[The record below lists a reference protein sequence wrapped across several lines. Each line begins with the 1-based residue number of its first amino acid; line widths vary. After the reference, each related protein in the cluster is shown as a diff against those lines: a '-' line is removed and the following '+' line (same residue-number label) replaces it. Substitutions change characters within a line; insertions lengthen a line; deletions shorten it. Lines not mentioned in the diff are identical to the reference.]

1 LPALSP
7 SALRLQ
13 PQPGTAIVI
22 TTIVIT
28 TIVITTIVITTIVIT
43 TIVITTIVITTIV
56 ITTIVITTIIITTTA
71 TIIATRGIG
80 VTHASLA
87 HKHSDYRR
95 YRRNLLLR
103 DR

>member
-1 LPALSP
+1 MLSTKEETHH
-7 SALRLQ
+7 ANFRDDRRDAGRCRRYCHQQ

-22 TTIVIT
+22 TTIIT
-28 TIVITTIVITTIVIT
+28 
-43 TIVITTIVITTIV
+43 
-56 ITTIVITTIIITTTA
+56 TTIIITTTA
-71 TIIATRGIG
+71 TVIATRSIG

-95 YRRNLLLR
+95 YRRNLLLP

>member
-1 LPALSP
+1 MIVATLGVAGAIAIST
-7 SALRLQ
+7 AA
-13 PQPGTAIVI
+13 PGTA
-22 TTIVIT
+22 
-28 TIVITTIVITTIVIT
+28 
-43 TIVITTIVITTIV
+43 IV